1 MSNLDPPELRILIV
15 DDEPLAR
22 QFVRRVLESLPRV
35 RVVGE
40 CTDGVTAI
48 REIQQGSVDLVM
60 LDVQMPEVSGF
71 DVIERVGAEAMP
83 EVIFVTAHEEYTL
96 RAFEVHALDYVVKPF
111 DPARLTS
118 AVEHARSRIMPADGR
133 DSSLPDRLT
142 SLLEG
147 RTGPRLAR
155 YARRLMV
162 RQGEQIQ
169 FVPLEEVQWF
179 EAARNYVRLH
189 VGTETH
195 LVRMSLKGL
204 LPLLDP
210 ARFVRVHRSAVVN
223 LDWIRE
229 VQPWF
234 GGDYVVALVGGEKLR
249 VGRTFRD
256 GLLKL
261 AH

>member
-1 MSNLDPPELRILIV
+1 MPEIRILIV

-22 QFVRRVLESLPRV
+22 QFVRGVLADVPKV
-35 RVVGE
+35 QVVGE
-40 CTDGVTAI
+40 CADGVAAV
-48 REIQQGSVDLVM
+48 REIRRQTPDLVL

-71 DVIERVGAEAMP
+71 DVIERIGAEAMP

-111 DPARLTS
+111 DPARLQS
-118 AVEHARSRIMPADGR
+118 SVEHARNRIPPPGER
-133 DSSLPDRLT
+133 DFTLADRLD

-147 RTGPRLAR
+147 RDGPTLAR
-155 YARRLMV
+155 YAKRLMV
-162 RQGEQIQ
+162 RHGKQVQ
-169 FVPLEEVQWF
+169 FVPLEEVRWL
-179 EAARNYVRLH
+179 EAARNNVRLH
-189 VGTETH
+189 VEKEVHT
-195 LVRMSLKGL
+195 VRTSLKGL

-210 ARFVRVHRSAVVN
+210 TSFVRVHRSAVVN

-234 GGDYVVALVGGEKLR
+234 GGEYVVVLVSGEKLR
-249 VGRTFRD
+249 VSRTYRD
-256 GLLKL
+256 RLLKL